1 MMRETPLGCKN
12 SAPNSSI
19 RHNEGMGRPKNFSR
33 EGVLEK
39 ALPVFWKHG
48 FADTSLQDLEKA
60 TGVNKSGLYV
70 EFADK
75 GDLYLESLRYYL
87 RKQQKEELLTA
98 NPLGW
103 KNIERFLKLAPCSLE
118 GQKGC
123 FSVNSMNQFAVI
135 PRAAQEIVSKS
146 YTFLKDLIARNIE
159 AEKPE
164 MKPTVLAEMI
174 LTFFTGIS
182 MEQHL
187 KVSKASMSRKV
198 DDFMKVIRKL

>member
-1 MMRETPLGCKN
+1 MMRENPSGCKN
-12 SAPNSSI
+12 IAPTSSI
-19 RHNEGMGRPKNFSR
+19 RHNGRMGRPKNFSR

-48 FADTSLQDLEKA
+48 FADTSLQELEKA
-60 TGVNKSGLYV
+60 TGVNKSGLYA

-75 GDLYLESLRYYL
+75 GDLYLESLRHYL
-87 RKQQKEELLTA
+87 RKRQKEELLTA
-98 NPLGW
+98 KPLGW
-103 KNIERFLKLAPCSLE
+103 KNIERFLKVGPCSLE

-123 FSVNSMNQFAVI
+123 FSVNSMNQFAVL

-146 YTFLKDLIARNIE
+146 YAFLKDLIVRNIE

-187 KVSKASMSRKV
+187 RVSKASMNRKV
-198 DDFMKVIRKL
+198 DDFMKAVRKL